1 MTVDNCKVCKFYLG
15 HDIGSCR
22 RYPDYKTRS
31 QNEWCGEFAKKLSEG
46 EAVAETL
53 PKTNL
58 LGVFS
63 AMGMEEVTM
72 PTPKRGRP
80 RK

>member
-1 MTVDNCKVCKFYLG
+1 MADDNCKVCRFYIG
-15 HDIGSCR
+15 HDLGSCR

-53 PKTNL
+53 SEANA

-63 AMGMEEVTM
+63 A
-72 PTPKRGRP
+72 PKRGRP
-80 RK
+80 RKND

>member
-1 MTVDNCKVCKFYLG
+1 MADDNCKVCRFYIGQDL
-15 HDIGSCR
+15 GSCR

-31 QNEWCGEFAKKLSEG
+31 QNEWCGEFARKISVG
-46 EAVAETL
+46 NAVAESL
-53 PKTNL
+53 PEANA

-63 AMGMEEVTM
+63 
-72 PTPKRGRP
+72 TPKRGRP